1 MTSATTTSALRRLQ
15 RWFQAQCDGD
25 WEHGEGIAIE
35 TLDNPGW
42 SLKVSLA
49 DTPLEHKAFAELKRD
64 YESET
69 EWLTCFLRDGK
80 FMGHAARRS
89 SRRCSKYSWIGQK
102 ILERCA
108 GFYHASHLTN
118 R

>member
-1 MTSATTTSALRRLQ
+1 MTSAATTSALRRLQ

-25 WEHGEGIAIE
+25 WEHGEGIVIE

-80 FMGHAARRS
+80 FTGA
-89 SRRCSKYSWIGQK
+89 CGPQK
-102 ILERCA
+102 LEEMIEV
-108 GFYHASHLTN
+108 FLTWADES
-118 R
+118 

>member
-25 WEHGEGIAIE
+25 WGHGEGIAIE

-80 FMGHAARRS
+80 FMGA
-89 SRRCSKYSWIGQK
+89 CGPQK
-102 ILERCA
+102 LEEMMEV
-108 GFYHASHLTN
+108 FLTWAEES
-118 R
+118 

>member
-80 FMGHAARRS
+80 FMGA
-89 SRRCSKYSWIGQK
+89 CGPQK
-102 ILERCA
+102 LEEMME
-108 GFYHASHLTN
+108 GFLTWAEES
-118 R
+118 